1 MHTITFS
8 HEKDTLTIFV
18 ERDIDHHNAAALRTE
33 IDRAIELMPARE
45 VVLDFDSVEFMDSS
59 GIGMVLGRYK
69 KTAERGAKLH
79 LRRLNS
85 RCRRLA
91 ELSGILQLVDII
103 D

>member
-8 HEKDTLTIFV
+8 HDKDMLTVFI
-18 ERDIDHHNAAALRTE
+18 ERDIDHHNATSLRSE
-33 IDRAIELMPARE
+33 IDRTIELMPARY

-59 GIGMVLGRYK
+59 GIGLIMGRSK
-69 KTAERGAKLH
+69 KAAEHGAKLQ

-91 ELSGILQLVDII
+91 ELSGVLQIVDII